1 MNYKEM
7 FYKIFIF
14 YLLFVSIY
22 AFQDIKFNKPNCNLY
37 YLNDVH
43 KQMLRNQKSVNKL
56 VIDNM
61 IAQLSQISGQS
72 ISQIKACVAPKRN
85 IVLSKKNEN
94 KK

>member
-7 FYKIFIF
+7 FYKLIISC
-14 YLLFVSIY
+14 LLFVSIF

-61 IAQLSQISGQS
+61 ITQLSQISGQS

-85 IVLSKKNEN
+85 IVLSKIKN

>member
-7 FYKIFIF
+7 FCKLFITC
-14 YLLFVSIY
+14 LLFVSSF

-37 YLNDVH
+37 YLNDIH
-43 KQMLRNQKSVNKL
+43 KQMLRHQKSVNKL

-61 IAQLSQISGQS
+61 ITQLSKMSGQS
-72 ISQIKACVAPKRN
+72 VGQIKACVAPKRN
-85 IVLSKKNEN
+85 ILLSKKNEN